1 MEAPIKQ
8 KMMKNSGTG
17 GGISM
22 TIKKWK
28 VIMLMVEK
36 MVFGPGDARLVED
49 ITGKGH
55 TTATHG
61 DVPCVTATVPLRQ
74 AGY

>member
-1 MEAPIKQ
+1 MGYGPTTEELIKQ

-28 VIMLMVEK
+28 DITSMVEK
-36 MVFGPGDARLVED
+36 MVFGPGGT
-49 ITGKGH
+49 IQG
-55 TTATHG
+55 
-61 DVPCVTATVPLRQ
+61 
-74 AGY
+74 